1 MVIQTVDLWVSF
13 LIRHISD
20 GILWKMNILMNK
32 ITNLVFCF
40 CLLFRLRL
48 KALVE

>member
-40 CLLFRLRL
+40 FRLRL